1 MDDVLL
7 NKAIHIDRCLVRIG
21 EEYIGHE
28 SELETNYT
36 RQDAIILNLQ
46 RACEATID
54 AAMHLVRTRKL
65 GVPQRSR
72 DAFSLLQGA
81 EIIDVELSDVL
92 KKMVGFRNVS
102 IHDYTELNMQVVR
115 AILERRLDDLRRFS
129 RLLHRLSASS

>member
-7 NKAIHIDRCLVRIG
+7 NKATNIDRCLARID
-21 EEYIGHE
+21 EEYTGHE

-46 RACEATID
+46 RACEAAID

-72 DAFSLLQGA
+72 DAFSLLQDAGILDA
-81 EIIDVELSDVL
+81 ELSDVL

-102 IHDYTELNMQVVR
+102 IHDYTELNMKVVR
-115 AILERRLDDLRRFS
+115 SILERRLDDLRRFS
-129 RLLHRLSASS
+129 RLLHRLSGTS

>member
-7 NKAIHIDRCLVRIG
+7 NKATNIDRCLVRIA
-21 EEYIGHE
+21 EEYEGHE
-28 SELETNYT
+28 AELETNYT

-46 RACEATID
+46 RACEAAID
-54 AAMHLVRTRKL
+54 AAMHLVRIRKL

-72 DAFSLLQGA
+72 DAFSLLQSAGILDA
-81 EIIDVELSDVL
+81 ELSAVL

-102 IHDYTELNMQVVR
+102 IHDYTELNLKVVR

-129 RLLHRLSASS
+129 RLLHGLSATS